1 MSRSAYVAGY
11 VAYVAHGSS
20 CVPVPHAMLLDI
32 APVPGVAFMSADDDL
47 HPDEPTDDED
57 EEDGVGDDYDGY
69 VGYVEEESEEDD
81 DEMADEQEVPL
92 SQHEQARRAAFRA
105 RGARA
110 RVRLQGERCHEATT
124 RYVGNVAVGHGEA
137 MADYAMQ
144 SKARCHP
151 KLNFQCLCVC

>member
-1 MSRSAYVAGY
+1 LSRSAYVAGY

-20 CVPVPHAMLLDI
+20 CVPVPHVMLLDI
-32 APVPGVAFMSADDDL
+32 AHVPGVAFMSADDDL

-110 RVRLQGERCHEATT
+110 RVRHQGERA
-124 RYVGNVAVGHGEA
+124 
-137 MADYAMQ
+137 
-144 SKARCHP
+144 P
-151 KLNFQCLCVC
+151 